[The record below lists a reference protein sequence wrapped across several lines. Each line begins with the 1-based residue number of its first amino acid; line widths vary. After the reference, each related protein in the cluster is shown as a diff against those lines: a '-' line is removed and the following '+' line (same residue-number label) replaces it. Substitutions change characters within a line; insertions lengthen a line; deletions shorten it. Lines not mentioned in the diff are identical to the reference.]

1 MEKKIEVLEDIALEY
16 SIKWDSEDLK
26 QKLANPSASG
36 DYKGSE
42 QNMANPFA
50 SELMMTNPSA
60 SWDSRAFE
68 QMLADPSA
76 TAQVTPFF
84 LSFLLNSRI
93 INK

>member
-1 MEKKIEVLEDIALEY
+1 MEKKIQVLEDIALEY

-26 QKLANPSASG
+26 QKLANLSASG
-36 DYKGSE
+36 DSKGSE
-42 QNMANPFA
+42 MANPFA
-50 SELMMTNPSA
+50 SELRMTNPSA
-60 SWDSRAFE
+60 SWDPRVFE

-84 LSFLLNSRI
+84 LSFFFLNSRI